1 MTAHHNN
8 ARVICMDEITIY
20 PFKDFDLKGA
30 TVINGFPTAGL
41 ASAIIANYLIGAL
54 KLDQIA
60 ALDSLDFPPVSMI
73 YDGKPK
79 FPARIYGD
87 EKSKIAVF
95 LSEFTPLSYL
105 VRPLA
110 NVMFDFI
117 EKKKCSRI
125 IAPEAMHI
133 HDGNYEIYGVGS
145 TDSAR
150 KAIDK
155 LGIKQISHGIIAGV
169 SGVLLNEGRRRNFDV
184 ITMLAPVKPD
194 IPDARAAAIMI
205 ENISKAIKIKIDVE
219 PLNQEAERIE
229 KRIKNLREQSKVAT
243 KQSTDYHNMYI

>member
-1 MTAHHNN
+1 
-8 ARVICMDEITIY
+8 MDEITVY
-20 PFKDFDLKGA
+20 PFKDVDLKGA

-41 ASAIIANYLIGAL
+41 ASAITANYLIGAL

-60 ALDSLDFPPVSMI
+60 ALDSPEFPPVSMI

-87 EKSKIAVF
+87 EKSKIVIF
-95 LSEFTPLSYL
+95 LSEFTPLPYL
-105 VRPLA
+105 VRPLS

-133 HDGNYEIYGVGS
+133 HDGNHEIYGVGS

-150 KAIDK
+150 KTMDK
-155 LGIKQISHGIIAGV
+155 LGIKPISHGIVAGI
-169 SGVLLNEGRRRNFDV
+169 SGVLLNEGRRRNVDV
-184 ITMLAPVKPD
+184 ITMLAPVRPD
-194 IPDARAAAIMI
+194 MPDARAAATMI
-205 ENISKAIKIKIDVE
+205 ESISRAIKIKIDVE
-219 PLNQEAERIE
+219 PLNMEAERIE
-229 KRIKNLREQSKVAT
+229 NRIKNMREQSKAAT
-243 KQSTDYHNMYI
+243 KQPTDYHNMYI